1 MDLKEFIE
9 KYRKDINNQEF
20 EKIYTEHTCVLNSPR
35 DLGKLTELF
44 YKVGVDPLRYL
55 RVIPE
60 NYADASTL
68 RTMRIPNG
76 VTYIGKDAFHHCYD
90 LTSVTIPD
98 SVTSIGPWAFSGC
111 SALTS
116 IMIPNSVTSIGG
128 YAFFECSALT
138 SITIPNSITSIG
150 YGVFKSCTSLTSVT
164 IPSSVASIGESAFW
178 NCKKLKNIT
187 YTGTIADWNNIDKG
201 YDWDRNIPANCVIRC
216 TDGSID
222 KE

>member
-1 MDLKEFIE
+1 MELKEFIE
-9 KYRKDINNQEF
+9 KYRKEINNQEF
-20 EKIYTEHTCVLNSPR
+20 EKIYTEHTLVLNSPR

-76 VTYIGKDAFHHCYD
+76 VTHIGKDAFHHCYD

-98 SVTSIGPWAFSGC
+98 SVISVGPWAFSG
-111 SALTS
+111 
-116 IMIPNSVTSIGG
+116 
-128 YAFFECSALT
+128 CSALT

-150 YGVFKSCTSLTSVT
+150 YAAFKSCTSLTSVT